1 MLGEKL
7 GESRGKRS
15 ARRVLPADAGFKVEV
30 SFEER
35 GTLLGVEGF
44 GIGTYTSTSR
54 PDGTM
59 YGEGQGVFMTMD
71 GEGATWKGSGV
82 GKFVGGGAV
91 SYRGAIFTA
100 PRLKS
105 SPGSTRSPAF
115 SNLKWTLKGTPT
127 RRCWEWK

>member
-1 MLGEKL
+1 MLGDKL
-7 GESRGKRS
+7 GESRGKRT
-15 ARRVLPADAGFKVEV
+15 ARRVLPVDAGFKVEV
-30 SFEER
+30 SFEDR
-35 GTLLGVEGF
+35 GTLLGIEGF

-91 SYRGAIFTA
+91 SYRGALYYSTA
-100 PRLKS
+100 SQKLARLNAVACVFEFEVDTE
-105 SPGSTRSPAF
+105 GNTH
-115 SNLKWTLKGTPT
+115 SNI
-127 RRCWEWK
+127 WEWK